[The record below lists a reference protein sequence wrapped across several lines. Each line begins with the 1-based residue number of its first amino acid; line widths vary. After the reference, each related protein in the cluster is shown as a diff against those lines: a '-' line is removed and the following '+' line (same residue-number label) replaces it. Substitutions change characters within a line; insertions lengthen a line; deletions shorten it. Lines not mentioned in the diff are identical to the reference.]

1 MKKILTQS
9 YTYWFTLTL
18 GVALKRGYNLTLTPL
33 PTEHA
38 RDTVRYSVRYR
49 SAAADPTTLPT

>member
-18 GVALKRGYNLTLTPL
+18 GVALKRGYSLTLPPL

-38 RDTVRYSVRYR
+38 TLSVTVSVTR
-49 SAAADPTTLPT
+49 APQADPTTLPT